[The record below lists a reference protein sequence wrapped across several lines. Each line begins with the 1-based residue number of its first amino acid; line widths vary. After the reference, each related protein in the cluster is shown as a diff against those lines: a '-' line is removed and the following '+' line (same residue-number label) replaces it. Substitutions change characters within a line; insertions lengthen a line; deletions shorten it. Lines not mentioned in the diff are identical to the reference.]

1 VLLYYKNSHL
11 IQAFENSGSKF
22 RNYKHCFSVIL
33 LGICDARYRFLAV
46 DIGTPGRQSDSGI
59 FKASTMGRRLENG
72 EMQVPKP
79 AEIFNGGPVL
89 PYFIVGDEAFP
100 LSSYLMRP
108 YPGRGSGNLTYSQE
122 IFNYRLSRA
131 RRIIENAFGI
141 LSARWRIYR
150 RPINASEKTVSLI
163 MKATVC
169 LHNFILTKE
178 GGRTHRFGKKYC
190 SPHLLDEERN
200 GQVIKGKRHLYES
213 RGWCFIL

>member
-1 VLLYYKNSHL
+1 MQTKCVTNYKKSHL
-11 IQAFENSGSKF
+11 FQASESK
-22 RNYKHCFSVIL
+22 HSSSVIFM
-33 LGICDARYRFLAV
+33 GICDAHYRFLAV
-46 DIGTPGRQSDSGI
+46 DIGIPGRQSDSGV

-79 AEIFNGGPVL
+79 AEIFNDGPVL
-89 PYFIVGDEAFP
+89 PYYIVGDEAFP
-100 LSSYLMRP
+100 LSSYLMTP
-108 YPGRGSGNLTYSQE
+108 YPGSGSENLTYSQE
-122 IFNYRLSRA
+122 IFNYRLGRA
-131 RRIIENAFGI
+131 RRIIDNAFGI

-150 RPINASEKTVSLI
+150 RPIIASEKTVSLI

-178 GGRTHRFGKKYC
+178 SGEGKKYC
-190 SPHLLDEERN
+190 SPHLLDKERN